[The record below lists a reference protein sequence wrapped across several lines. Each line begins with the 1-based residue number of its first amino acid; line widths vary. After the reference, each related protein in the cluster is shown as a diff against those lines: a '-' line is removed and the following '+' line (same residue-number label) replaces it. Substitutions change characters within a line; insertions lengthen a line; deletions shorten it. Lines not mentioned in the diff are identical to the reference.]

1 MTQTIS
7 LDAVPRPAGGYF
19 FEDYAVGR
27 RFHHATPRTL
37 NDADASL
44 YIGLTGARHPVHCS
58 EPLAREMGHRAR
70 PLDDLLVFNV
80 AFGKTVPDVSYNA
93 IANLGYADVRF
104 LAPVYGADTL
114 SCESV
119 VLGLKENSDGKSG
132 VVYVR
137 SRAFN
142 QDRVEVLAWT
152 RWVMVVRRKA
162 RSDDRALAPVIP
174 ALADHVEPSAYVV
187 PAFLRPA
194 ALQPR
199 HTGGALFWEDYTP
212 GETIRH
218 PGGMTIEES
227 DHMTATRL
235 YQNTARI
242 HFDAFLARGN
252 AFGKRLVYGGHV
264 ISLCR
269 ALSYDGLENAF
280 AIAAIH
286 GGRHANPSFAGDT
299 ICCRHTVLARE
310 KIPGREDV
318 GALRLRMIGAKNVD
332 LAKLPDLAP
341 GEKNEAVVLD
351 LDYSV
356 LIPRRQKP

>member
-1 MTQTIS
+1 VTQTIS
-7 LDAVPRPAGGYF
+7 LDAVPRPAGGHF
-19 FEDYAVGR
+19 FEDFAVGR

-37 NDADASL
+37 TQGDASL
-44 YIGLTGARHPVHCS
+44 YIGLTGARQAVHCC
-58 EPLAREMGHRAR
+58 EPLARAMGHKAR
-70 PLDDLLVFNV
+70 PLDDFLVFNV

-104 LAPVYGADTL
+104 IAPVYAGDTL
-114 SCESV
+114 ACESAV
-119 VLGLKENSDGKSG
+119 IGAKENSDGKSG

-142 QDRVEVLAWT
+142 QDRAEVLAWT
-152 RWVMVVRRKA
+152 RWVMVARRRA
-162 RSDDRALAPVIP
+162 RSDDRAPAPVVP
-174 ALADHVEPSAYVV
+174 TLPDHVEPSAYAVS
-187 PAFLRPA
+187 ASLDPA
-194 ALQPR
+194 ALEPR
-199 HTGGALFWEDYTP
+199 YTGGARYWEDYTP
-212 GETIRH
+212 GESIDH
-218 PGGMTIEES
+218 PGGMTLEEA

-252 AFGKRLVYGGHV
+252 VFGKRLVYGGHV

-269 ALSYDGLENAF
+269 ALSHDGLENAF

-286 GGRHANPSFAGDT
+286 GGKHSNPSFAGDT
-299 ICCRHTVLARE
+299 LYCRHVVVARE
-310 KIPGREDV
+310 KLPGREDL
-318 GALRLRMIGAKNVD
+318 GALRLRMIGAKNVE
-332 LAKLPDLAP
+332 LAKLPQVAA
-341 GEKNEAVVLD
+341 GERNEAIVLD